1 MSYLEDS
8 GIISIKQ
15 SIEEEK
21 KLAEYDGDDRVVSSP
36 VMQEEL
42 IKKGS
47 MEVKG
52 YDCGFPY
59 LASKIGKLE
68 GGNLITVTGFSGMG
82 KSSILIAMTVK
93 LAENGVPVLW
103 FSFENTPA
111 QFFRKFDNID
121 LPLFYLPLSNKPYDL
136 DWFRERVKE
145 AILKYGVKV
154 IMIDH
159 LHYILDLFQSR
170 NASLDIGNLLRNL
183 KALALEHELV
193 IFLVAHTKQPKD
205 FSEPDM
211 GSIRDCLTGDNLVY
225 TDKGEIRVDS
235 IKTGSKILSFG
246 GLNKLK
252 EGIVKNV
259 WETGEKDIYTVRTKT
274 GKEIKCSDGHKFFAT
289 TSIGGSFGPNNKR
302 GIRGWTKLK
311 DLKVGEKIYV
321 AGSLP
326 YDSGDSS
333 LTLSQASTIGWI
345 IGDGHIT
352 ERYHTEVTT
361 STMKEAQYLLH
372 MAGISGTITPYKDKK
387 AFRVHLSNKKEANW
401 IRDLFKKN
409 KFCPVG
415 LDKNIPGFIKSLG
428 KLEKAAFLRGLF
440 HADGSINKSGINS
453 LTVSLCSISYS
464 MLKDVQHMLLEL
476 NIKSWLRKKKTHG
489 TYPNS
494 KGTYNLCIYGQDL
507 IIFSHM
513 IGFFCDK
520 QHKLDNLIENFIP
533 KSKKQ
538 RNLFFDKIVSIE
550 KTGREM
556 TYDIETTTGSF
567 IVNDI
572 LTHNSS
578 FIVQESDKVLA
589 VHRVKGSLEGRSKV
603 IVLKDRDHGNSMG
616 QYSEFVL
623 KGDLLEEV
631 PTHKQG
637 ENIKAA
643 KASRDEGERQ
653 RDLEA
658 LKNII

>member
-36 VMQEEL
+36 VMQDEL
-42 IKKGS
+42 RKKGS

-52 YDCGFPY
+52 YSCGFPF

-68 GGNLITVTGFSGMG
+68 GGNLITVTGFSGQGKCHGKGTKILMYDGSIKNVEDVVVGDKLMG
-82 KSSILIAMTVK
+82 DDSKPRNVLSVCKGRDQLYKVKHFKDKTDSYVVNSDHILSLYNSSARAYGGHGVKDIAIKDFLSKSNAFKEMHKGYKVSVDFSEKRLPLDPYFIGIWLGDGTCSKPEITSGKKELVEYIYSIATKLNLKVNIFNKDRLAKTYSITRKRKNSKNCMNSFDDTKSLTKHLQELDLLNNKHIPDIYKINSRKNRLKLLAGLIDTDGYLNCNNYEIVSAYKKLADDIVFLCRSLGYSTNISIKRVKGYDKDYYRISICGDFTDLPLLIKKKKSLPRKQIKNVLHYGIKVEKLSIGNYYGFEIDGNHRYLLGDFTVTHNTSILTAMTVK
-93 LAENGVPVLW
+93 LAEDNVPVLW

-211 GSIRDCLTGDNLVY
+211 GSIRD
-225 TDKGEIRVDS
+225 
-235 IKTGSKILSFG
+235 
-246 GLNKLK
+246 
-252 EGIVKNV
+252 
-259 WETGEKDIYTVRTKT
+259 
-274 GKEIKCSDGHKFFAT
+274 
-289 TSIGGSFGPNNKR
+289 
-302 GIRGWTKLK
+302 
-311 DLKVGEKIYV
+311 
-321 AGSLP
+321 
-326 YDSGDSS
+326 
-333 LTLSQASTIGWI
+333 
-345 IGDGHIT
+345 
-352 ERYHTEVTT
+352 
-361 STMKEAQYLLH
+361 
-372 MAGISGTITPYKDKK
+372 
-387 AFRVHLSNKKEANW
+387 
-401 IRDLFKKN
+401 
-409 KFCPVG
+409 
-415 LDKNIPGFIKSLG
+415 
-428 KLEKAAFLRGLF
+428 
-440 HADGSINKSGINS
+440 
-453 LTVSLCSISYS
+453 
-464 MLKDVQHMLLEL
+464 
-476 NIKSWLRKKKTHG
+476 
-489 TYPNS
+489 
-494 KGTYNLCIYGQDL
+494 
-507 IIFSHM
+507 
-513 IGFFCDK
+513 
-520 QHKLDNLIENFIP
+520 
-533 KSKKQ
+533 
-538 RNLFFDKIVSIE
+538 
-550 KTGREM
+550 
-556 TYDIETTTGSF
+556 
-567 IVNDI
+567 
-572 LTHNSS
+572 SS

-603 IVLKDRDHGNSMG
+603 IVLKDRDNGNSMG

-658 LKNII
+658 LKDIV